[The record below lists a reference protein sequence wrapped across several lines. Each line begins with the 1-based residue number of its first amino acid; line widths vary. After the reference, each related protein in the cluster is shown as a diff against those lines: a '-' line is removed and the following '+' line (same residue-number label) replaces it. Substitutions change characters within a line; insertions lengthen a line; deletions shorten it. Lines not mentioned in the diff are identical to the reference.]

1 MRARSPPTTR
11 WEKAL
16 DSAVSFCHAPKGM
29 DCTMLLCK
37 SAEDLGLSLQSCAL
51 TTSDSR
57 HDHSLV
63 IQAKSK
69 WHQWAMNR
77 LGAALIIALLPASAS
92 ADLSVLSGR
101 SHTAAGMV
109 KTQMTLL
116 LDLGPEPAKALV
128 NGIPLTINLN
138 VSLVKESAW
147 TWHISVA
154 KWQYPFRIQY
164 HALSNR
170 YTLLQPVGREFQ
182 AFTSLYEML
191 SSIRQVTLQE
201 QIPAGENH
209 TDPMSIQV
217 RLELDKSMLPGPLKL
232 AALFFPSWQLDSGW
246 QQWQV
251 TR

>member
-57 HDHSLV
+57 HDPSLV
-63 IQAKSK
+63 IQTKSK
-69 WHQWAMNR
+69 WHQWVMNR

-101 SHTAAGMV
+101 SLTAAGMI

-147 TWHISVA
+147 TWDISTA

-201 QIPAGENH
+201 QTPAGENH

>member
-1 MRARSPPTTR
+1 MRARSPATTP

-16 DSAVSFCHAPKGM
+16 DSAVSFYPAPKGM

-63 IQAKSK
+63 IQTKSK
-69 WHQWAMNR
+69 WHQWVMNR
-77 LGAALIIALLPASAS
+77 LGAALIIALLPASTS
-92 ADLSVLSGR
+92 ADLSVLSGH
-101 SHTAAGMV
+101 SHAAAGMV

-147 TWHISVA
+147 TWDISTA

-170 YTLLQPVGREFQ
+170 YTLLQPVGKEFQ